1 MSGTTGGEILIAMGQ
16 MLVEGGKPEANLAR
30 AERNIAEAGRRGC
43 RAVVLPECMDLGW
56 MDESARRLAEPIP
69 GPRSERLSGLAREH
83 RIHVAAGL
91 TERAGDRIYNAAVL
105 IDPAGRIVLH
115 HRKINEL
122 RFGPPHD
129 CYATGD
135 RLAVA
140 DTELGRVGLT
150 ICADNFSSS
159 LMIGHTLGRMG
170 AKLILSPCAWAV
182 PSEFDNEKTPYGQE
196 WLDPYSEL
204 ARAHE
209 LTIVGVSNV
218 GPIASGPWAGRR
230 CIGNSLA
237 VGPGGRVLCRGKH
250 GIDAE
255 QLIVLKLSRASG
267 GVPDAGP

>member
-1 MSGTTGGEILIAMGQ
+1 MQGTATGEFRLGMGQ
-16 MLVEGGKPEANLAR
+16 MLVEGAKPEANLAR
-30 AERNIAEAGRRGC
+30 AGRLIGKAAGQGC
-43 RAVVLPECMDLGW
+43 SAIVLPECMDLGW
-56 MDESARRLAEPIP
+56 MDESAPRLAEPIP
-69 GPRSERLSGLAREH
+69 GPRTQRLCELAREH

-91 TERAGDRIYNAAVL
+91 TERAEHRIYNAAVL
-105 IDPAGRIVLH
+105 IDPRGWVVLH

-135 RLAVA
+135 RLGVVE
-140 DTELGRVGLT
+140 TELGCVGLT

-182 PSEFDNEKTPYGQE
+182 PADFDNEKTPYGRE
-196 WLDPYSEL
+196 WLDAYAEL
-204 ARAHE
+204 ARTYA
-209 LTIVGVSNV
+209 LTVVGVSNV
-218 GPIASGPWAGRR
+218 GPITSGPWAGRR

-237 VGPGGRVLCRGKH
+237 VGAGGQVLAHARH

-255 QLIVLKLSRASG
+255 QLLVVNIPRASG
-267 GVPDAGP
+267 AKV